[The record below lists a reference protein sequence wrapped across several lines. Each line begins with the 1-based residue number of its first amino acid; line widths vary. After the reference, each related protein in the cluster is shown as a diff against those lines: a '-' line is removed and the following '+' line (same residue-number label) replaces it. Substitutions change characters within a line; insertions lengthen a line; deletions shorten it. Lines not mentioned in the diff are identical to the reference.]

1 MAKENTT
8 QAAPL
13 KERRGFFADCLIE
26 GGMNA
31 GATPT
36 KWARFW
42 PTISLRWADAS
53 TQTKE
58 EQLRAI
64 QTGEEKHS
72 PTEWSNAM
80 FEYTETL
87 P

>member
-1 MAKENTT
+1 MSLAREPGSIRRHALAKENTT

-36 KWARFW
+36 KWARF
-42 PTISLRWADAS
+42 
-53 TQTKE
+53 
-58 EQLRAI
+58 
-64 QTGEEKHS
+64 
-72 PTEWSNAM
+72 
-80 FEYTETL
+80 
-87 P
+87 